1 MISMSSKRD
10 YYEVLG
16 ISKTAPAN
24 EIKSQYRKLALK
36 FHPDRNKSEEA
47 AEHFKEISEAY
58 AVLSDSEKRNLYD
71 QYGHSGVD
79 GKYST
84 EDIFKGASGN
94 FDDVFSDLFG
104 RGGGEGFQSIFE
116 TLLGRGG
123 GGFGGFRRQKGS
135 DLLYETSITLEDVLH
150 GKHMEIDL
158 HKDMECSSCN
168 GSGAAAGSS
177 TKTCKTCNG
186 QGQTRQTRKMGFAS
200 FVTVGVCNDCKGQ
213 GKIIEK
219 PCKNCKGSGITKG
232 IRHLPFDIPPGIDTG
247 DYTIPGE
254 GESVPDGING
264 DLIIRIRVQPN
275 SKFKRDGGDIFYDKQ
290 ITMIDATLGK
300 SLEVPTLDGV
310 EKINVEQGSQPNTII
325 KLKGKGLPRLNSRGR
340 GDQYVRLVVNISKNL
355 NKEQKN
361 LLKEFEK
368 TLDNDKNN

>member
-1 MISMSSKRD
+1 MSAKRD

-16 ISKTAPAN
+16 VSKTSSAN
-24 EIKSQYRKLALK
+24 EIKFQYRKLALK

-58 AVLSDSEKRNLYD
+58 AVLSDTEKRNLYD

-104 RGGGEGFQSIFE
+104 RGGGQGFQSIFE
-116 TLLGRGG
+116 TLLGRGA
-123 GGFGGFRRQKGS
+123 GFGGFRKQKGS

-150 GKHMEIDL
+150 GKHMEINL
-158 HKDMECSSCN
+158 NKDVECSSCN

-177 TKTCKTCNG
+177 PKTCKTCNG

-200 FVTVGVCNDCKGQ
+200 FVTVGICNTCRGQ

-219 PCKNCKGSGITKG
+219 PCKNCKGRGITKG
-232 IRHLPFDIPPGIDTG
+232 IRHLPFDIPPGIDSG

-254 GESVPDGING
+254 GESVHDGING
-264 DLIIRIRVQPN
+264 DLIVRIRVLQH
-275 SKFKRDGGDIFYDKQ
+275 SEFKRDGADIFYDKQ
-290 ITMIDATLGK
+290 ISMMDASLGK
-300 SLEVPTLDGV
+300 NIQVPILDGV
-310 EKINVEQGSQPNTII
+310 EKISVEQGSQPNTII

-340 GDQYVRLVVNISKNL
+340 GDQYVRLVVNIPKKL

-368 TLDNDKNN
+368 TFDN